1 MGNAHTQQAD
11 HAGMDWAIFDP
22 GASGAIPVG
31 LSGVCELVSAA
42 AETRTLARPSY
53 LGQWLILS
61 LKADGGT
68 ITLTCATTVSVS
80 GDTIITFD
88 TAGEMIQL
96 LAVRSGSDLVW
107 RAMANQPEGDTPAV
121 S

>member
-22 GASGAIPVG
+22 GDAKAIPVG
-31 LSGVCELVSAA
+31 LSGVCELVSAE

-53 LGQWLILS
+53 LGQWMILS
-61 LKADGGT
+61 LKTDGGN
-68 ITLTCATTVSVS
+68 ITLTCATTVNVT
-80 GDTIITFD
+80 GNTIITFD

>member
-22 GASGAIPVG
+22 GDAKAIPVG

-61 LKADGGT
+61 LKTDGGD

-80 GDTIITFD
+80 GATIITFD

-96 LAVRSGSDLVW
+96 LAVRRRTALVVLVMPN
-107 RAMANQPEGDTPAV
+107 RP
-121 S
+121 